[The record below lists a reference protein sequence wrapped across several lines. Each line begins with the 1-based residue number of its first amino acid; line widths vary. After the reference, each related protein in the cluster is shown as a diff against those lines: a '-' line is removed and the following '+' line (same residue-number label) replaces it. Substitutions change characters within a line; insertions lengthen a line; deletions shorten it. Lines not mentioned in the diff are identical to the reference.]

1 MKTIN
6 KIFTACGLLS
16 CMSVSLPAV
25 AEAGEGW
32 IGLAGSELKR
42 AVEADCR
49 PTGYVTEAL
58 WENGVWEILRRTDSD
73 AGGKGYIDRFSGLP
87 LGFAPSLSE
96 GPPEAVPVNVVDM
109 SWWQP
114 ESGVQHGVVH
124 DLYNIFLSQSETKV
138 WKAAYPPGTVAEYQF
153 ANGLWSAGYGF
164 IDGQRRML
172 WNPPAGYEGDVA
184 RVMMY
189 MLTVYR
195 DGLITF
201 GGQGG
206 AYASRE
212 YYPGISAG
220 ALRQLLAWHRADPVD
235 EIEHRRNAE
244 FAKWQGN
251 INPFVEYPALAEF
264 LWGEKCGLPFDG
276 DGHSGSQGGSTSERV
291 PLKPSYN
298 LTDSKIHLYH
308 PAVPDGAVWY
318 VDGRL
323 VSGSYIE
330 PSDAGAGAHELRF
343 EADGVIGKVL
353 IEIRQ

>member
-16 CMSVSLPAV
+16 CISVSLPAV

-153 ANGLWSAGYGF
+153 ANGLWSVGYGF
-164 IDGQRRML
+164 IDGQRRMV

-220 ALRQLLAWHRADPVD
+220 ALKQLLA
-235 EIEHRRNAE
+235 
-244 FAKWQGN
+244 
-251 INPFVEYPALAEF
+251 
-264 LWGEKCGLPFDG
+264 
-276 DGHSGSQGGSTSERV
+276 
-291 PLKPSYN
+291 
-298 LTDSKIHLYH
+298 
-308 PAVPDGAVWY
+308 
-318 VDGRL
+318 
-323 VSGSYIE
+323 
-330 PSDAGAGAHELRF
+330 
-343 EADGVIGKVL
+343 
-353 IEIRQ
+353 

>member
-1 MKTIN
+1 M
-6 KIFTACGLLS
+6 
-16 CMSVSLPAV
+16 
-25 AEAGEGW
+25 
-32 IGLAGSELKR
+32 
-42 AVEADCR
+42 
-49 PTGYVTEAL
+49 
-58 WENGVWEILRRTDSD
+58 
-73 AGGKGYIDRFSGLP
+73 
-87 LGFAPSLSE
+87 
-96 GPPEAVPVNVVDM
+96 
-109 SWWQP
+109 
-114 ESGVQHGVVH
+114 
-124 DLYNIFLSQSETKV
+124 YNIFLSQSETKV

-153 ANGLWSAGYGF
+153 ANGLWSVGYGF

-298 LTDSKIHLYH
+298 LTDSKIHLNH

-318 VDGRL
+318 IDGRL